1 MHLSLVL
8 PVFVTLTQLTT
19 AQTTDTVT
27 TTITVGATTP
37 TTLSTATSTDTT
49 TITVIDFHEDCHNY
63 RPGGGRQR
71 GQVWRI
77 RRPDWR

>member
-49 TITVIDFHEDCHNY
+49 TITVIESELPTSPTPSEFLLCVPHC
-63 RPGGGRQR
+63 R
-71 GQVWRI
+71 
-77 RRPDWR
+77 